1 MTASIWKLRRACT
14 WTTGICMVFL
24 VAFLQAW
31 ATPALDKTQDHI
43 ARAIVILQQEH
54 DADSLAAAALLSSS
68 DASAKN
74 GNRAASLMARA
85 ALAAPHRADLAWL
98 QAMICQKTPGCD
110 TQPFEAK
117 VRSLDP
123 SNGAGWLGALSRAA
137 AAKDDDATNA
147 SLRAISQTDRVD
159 IYYTKLIGTLSP
171 KVAQTGSMSLSEAVT
186 AVIGILAAQ
195 GLPAYQSVSNACKG
209 DRLMQANVLNLCQ
222 GVARAFENGDT
233 FITEMIGVAIA
244 KRVWSPESPEWKAA
258 ADARR
263 LYDYQSEHW
272 VDLAPKTDSAA
283 GMKRYLALCSQY
295 RREQEVFR
303 AELVDA
309 GVSPDPPNP

>member
-1 MTASIWKLRRACT
+1 
-14 WTTGICMVFL
+14 
-24 VAFLQAW
+24 
-31 ATPALDKTQDHI
+31 
-43 ARAIVILQQEH
+43 
-54 DADSLAAAALLSSS
+54 
-68 DASAKN
+68 
-74 GNRAASLMARA
+74 
-85 ALAAPHRADLAWL
+85 
-98 QAMICQKTPGCD
+98 MICQKTPGCD

-117 VRSLDP
+117 VRNLDP

-147 SLRAISQTDRVD
+147 ALRAISQTDRVD

-171 KVAQTGSMSLSEAVT
+171 KVVHTGSMSLSEAVT
-186 AVIGILAAQ
+186 AVIGVLAAQ

-233 FITEMIGVAIA
+233 FVTEMIGVAIA
-244 KRVWSPESPEWKAA
+244 KRVWPPESPEWKAA

-263 LYDYQSEHW
+263 LYDYQSGHW
-272 VDLAPKTDSAA
+272 VELAPKTDSAA
-283 GMKRYLALCSQY
+283 GIKRYLALCSQY

-309 GVSPDPPNP
+309 GVNPDPPKP